1 MDQTPRAC
9 AHRAT
14 HAVGDRT
21 STPARCSVSRLT
33 GLFRQEIVERAIL
46 REAQLTSEVPAEFID
61 EPMLVLTHDEAL
73 RFDAHLRHPPPIP
86 ESFRRAIERA
96 KRLAR

>member
-1 MDQTPRAC
+1 MNDTVQIS
-9 AHRAT
+9 AHISPTAR
-14 HAVGDRT
+14 DRL
-21 STPARCSVSRLT
+21 AEVSRLT
-33 GLFRQEIVERAIL
+33 GLSRQEIVERAIL
-46 REAQLTSEVPAEFID
+46 REAQLISEVPAEFID

-86 ESFRRAIERA
+86 ESFRHAIERA